1 MFDIPVYKYTTFA
14 CQFIIWQTLMM
25 FNVANHSSA
34 IFCVDLHSS
43 LSGIY
48 QGWTWKLGACP
59 LIWLYCCTLPLAEHR
74 SCDPLQLHLHLL
86 DPHLTTAR
94 LWASHCALGF
104 YYLDEWHKGTFVCW
118 LNIHVF
124 SLQKYLGSSPIFNRI
139 ICLFISALKDFFI

>member
-25 FNVANHSSA
+25 FNVVNHSSA
-34 IFCVDLHSS
+34 IFCVHLS
-43 LSGIY
+43 LAYTKG
-48 QGWTWKLGACP
+48 GLENWAACP

-74 SCDPLQLHLHLL
+74 SCDPLQLYLHLL

-104 YYLDEWHKGTFVCW
+104 YYLDEWHKGTFVCR